1 MMSCYQKEKTY
12 NCIYFVDG
20 ENKDLDSAG
29 ATSIYKDNNFQ
40 ELIFQPTSL
49 RNSMLIYNSTVS
61 FYHGFKLT
69 RKNMRERKNHKL
81 SNLFK

>member
-1 MMSCYQKEKTY
+1 MLSERKKKPT
-12 NCIYFVDG
+12 IVFYFVDG

-61 FYHGFKLT
+61 FYHDTFKLT
-69 RKNMRERKNHKL
+69 SKKICERKTVN
-81 SNLFK
+81 FQI